1 MEENGSSTRIVL
13 DADANSLAF
22 NKDHS
27 CIAVAGR
34 SRKFLCFDLSKRNS
48 RVFLSLLVLKV
59 FSIDHDGF
67 AEVHNMRQQQGN
79 SKNLNLSYSS
89 NAIAWSHLETN
100 ILATSATNGE
110 P

>member
-34 SRKFLCFDLSKRNS
+34 SRKLLCFDFVEHAILR
-48 RVFLSLLVLKV
+48 
-59 FSIDHDGF
+59 I
-67 AEVHNMRQQQGN
+67 
-79 SKNLNLSYSS
+79 SY
-89 NAIAWSHLETN
+89 LF
-100 ILATSATNGE
+100 
-110 P
+110 